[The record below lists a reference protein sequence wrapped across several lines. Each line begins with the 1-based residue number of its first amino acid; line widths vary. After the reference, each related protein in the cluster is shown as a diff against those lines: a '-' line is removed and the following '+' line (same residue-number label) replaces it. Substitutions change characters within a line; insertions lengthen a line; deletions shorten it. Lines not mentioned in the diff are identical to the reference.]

1 MVASLCGFNPFL
13 PVETTRCTHL
23 SFAVRRTSLPS
34 ITTMARRM
42 LNGVALHQM
51 CTSPLETTFNYHIP
65 RNFYPSGD
73 SSMAVKT
80 SDFPNRL
87 YLLLQRNRKQIQDK
101 EEVVEV
107 DLKKKKHTTDPISTQ
122 L

>member
-1 MVASLCGFNPFL
+1 MRFQSIPTSGDYALYPYIICGHTYIAAINHYDGEKN
-13 PVETTRCTHL
+13 VERRSTT
-23 SFAVRRTSLPS
+23 SD
-34 ITTMARRM
+34 
-42 LNGVALHQM
+42 M
-51 CTSPLETTFNYHIP
+51 CTSPLDTTFNYHIP

>member
-23 SFAVRRTSLPS
+23 SFAVRPTSLPS
-34 ITTMARRM
+34 ITTYDGEKNVERRSTTSD
-42 LNGVALHQM
+42 M

-73 SSMAVKT
+73 IFYYSETENKY
-80 SDFPNRL
+80 RIKRK
-87 YLLLQRNRKQIQDK
+87 LLKWI
-101 EEVVEV
+101 
-107 DLKKKKHTTDPISTQ
+107 
-122 L
+122 